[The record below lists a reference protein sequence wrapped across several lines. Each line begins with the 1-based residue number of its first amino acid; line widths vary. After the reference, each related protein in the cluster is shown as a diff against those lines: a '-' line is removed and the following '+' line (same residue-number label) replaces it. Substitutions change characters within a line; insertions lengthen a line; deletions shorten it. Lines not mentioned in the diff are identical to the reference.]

1 MDNTKHKFELLK
13 MARELLNEEYINR
26 RAEDHNKWVA
36 ECDAAWKSR
45 GIKLPYPPFAP
56 YPTEAEIIAK
66 ASSLYS
72 FLSAEEAPANA
83 PVIPKAMST
92 VAEFAVEISKGPPWN
107 VQIPAVEA
115 VPVAEPVKVP
125 EPVVEPKVEPIVV
138 PDTVVTIVTTEET
151 VQAPIV
157 EETLVEPV
165 PVKTTPDPKPLFA
178 VPSWLQK
185 IQK

>member
-1 MDNTKHKFELLK
+1 MDNVKHKFELLK

-36 ECDAAWKSR
+36 ECDVAWKTR

-72 FLSAEEAPANA
+72 FLSAEEPAVETPAAP
-83 PVIPKAMST
+83 PVASSA
-92 VAEFAVEISKGPPWN
+92 VEFAMEISKGPPWN
-107 VQIPAVEA
+107 VQL
-115 VPVAEPVKVP
+115 PVAEPVVVSDPVP
-125 EPVVEPKVEPIVV
+125 EPKDETAVEPVVVPDPVITAEAIEPKVEEPPV
-138 PDTVVTIVTTEET
+138 
-151 VQAPIV
+151 V
-157 EETLVEPV
+157 EEPAA
-165 PVKTTPDPKPLFA
+165 KTTAPESKPLFA

>member
-1 MDNTKHKFELLK
+1 MDHVKHKFELLK

-36 ECDAAWKSR
+36 ECDVAWKTR

-72 FLSAEEAPANA
+72 FLSADQPAA
-83 PVIPKAMST
+83 ETPATPPIASSSV
-92 VAEFAVEISKGPPWN
+92 EFAMEISKGPPWN
-107 VQIPAVEA
+107 VQL
-115 VPVAEPVKVP
+115 PVAEPVVPDPVP
-125 EPVVEPKVEPIVV
+125 EPKAEAAVEPAVVPDPVITTAAEPKVEEPPV
-138 PDTVVTIVTTEET
+138 
-151 VQAPIV
+151 V
-157 EETLVEPV
+157 EEPAA
-165 PVKTTPDPKPLFA
+165 KTTALESKPLFA